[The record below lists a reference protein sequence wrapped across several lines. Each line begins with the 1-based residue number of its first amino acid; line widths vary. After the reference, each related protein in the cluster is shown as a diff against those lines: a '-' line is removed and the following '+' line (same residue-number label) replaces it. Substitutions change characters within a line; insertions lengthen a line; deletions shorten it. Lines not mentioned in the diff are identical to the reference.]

1 MSFDFVDV
9 LNIAGRDKL
18 VQDIQLSKLM
28 YLMWYEHMKRKHDMG
43 PKGIYGHIN
52 HELLANKYYEEFH
65 KKIATWDV
73 PNRDIKDI
81 L

>member
-1 MSFDFVDV
+1 MSISPIDV
-9 LNIAGRDKL
+9 LNLVGRGEVVQDKL
-18 VQDIQLSKLM
+18 LNQLM

-43 PKGIYGHIN
+43 SKGIYGHIN

>member
-9 LNIAGRDKL
+9 LNMAGRDKL

-52 HELLANKYYEEFH
+52 HELLANKY
-65 KKIATWDV
+65 
-73 PNRDIKDI
+73 
-81 L
+81 